1 MNQDLRTISGWVE
14 SAAMHLVHRNSLDDI
29 EKLLVS
35 EGISGQEALKLV
47 LLIPSAFAREY
58 FEPQGISFPDTF
70 FTGSPGQYTV
80 HPYSSERI
88 YAQAR
93 MLARRWLAESRPSL
107 VLRVLDWSAE
117 ANTIKQAKEQGLTP
131 GKVGEVH
138 HGF

>member
-1 MNQDLRTISGWVE
+1 MSRPDTVSQN
-14 SAAMHLVHRNSLDDI
+14 NLDEI

-35 EGISGQEALKLV
+35 DGVSPQEALKLV

-58 FEPQGISFPDTF
+58 FEPEGIAFPDIF
-70 FTGSPGQYTV
+70 LTGEPGQYIA
-80 HPYSSERI
+80 HPYSSEPI

-93 MLARRWLAESRPSL
+93 MLARRWLAEARPSL

-117 ANTIKQAKEQGLTP
+117 ADTIKQAKEQGLRLS
-131 GKVGEVH
+131 KVSEVH